1 MLERKAFSWSCL
13 YRIGR
18 TETQRSYKDNKGKV
32 PVYSRPEM
40 PNSSS
45 PHRTVWPILLI
56 LALIWGSSF
65 ILMKRGLF
73 HDGVPVLTSYQV
85 ATARL
90 AIAWL
95 TLSPVLFKHF
105 HFLRKNWLPLAGTG
119 LLGNGIPAFL
129 FATAQSRIDSSLSG
143 MLNSLTP
150 LMTMV
155 AGALLFQVRVRAIQV
170 VGILIG
176 LAGAVGLILVK
187 RGDGLPSWSFYAL
200 LPILG
205 AVCYGISGNIVKK
218 YLYSLPAMATSSLAL
233 TFVGPICIGLALG
246 SGLPETLRT
255 DPNGWRALGHVALL
269 ASLSSALALV
279 LWNVLLQRT
288 TALHASSVTYLM
300 PVVAIG
306 WGVLDGEHVGLPQMG
321 MIAVVLSGVYLV
333 NASKN
338 RA

>member
-1 MLERKAFSWSCL
+1 MSTASDRRA
-13 YRIGR
+13 
-18 TETQRSYKDNKGKV
+18 
-32 PVYSRPEM
+32 
-40 PNSSS
+40 
-45 PHRTVWPILLI
+45 VWPILLI

-73 HDGVPVLTSYQV
+73 HDGEMVLTAYQV
-85 ATARL
+85 ATSRL

-95 TLSPVLFKHF
+95 ALSPILFRHLGL
-105 HFLRKNWLPLAGTG
+105 LRKNWLPLVGTG
-119 LLGNGIPAFL
+119 VLGNGIPAFL

-150 LMTMV
+150 LMTLL
-155 AGALLFQVRVRAIQV
+155 AGLLLFQVRVRAIQV
-170 VGILIG
+170 FGILVG
-176 LAGAVGLILVK
+176 LAGAIGLILVK
-187 RGDGLPSWSFYAL
+187 RGDGLPAWSLYAI

-205 AVCYGISGNIVKK
+205 AVCYGISGNIVKR
-218 YLYSLPAMATSSLAL
+218 YLYSLPPAATSALAL

-255 DPNGWRALGHVALL
+255 VPHAWSALGYVALL
-269 ASLSSALALV
+269 ATLSSAFALV

-300 PVVAIG
+300 PVVAIA
-306 WGVLDGEHVGLPQMG
+306 WGVLDGEHVGLPQLG
-321 MIAVVLSGVYLV
+321 MIALVLSGVYLV
-333 NASKN
+333 NASKY